1 MLDKEWVWI
10 ADPLDGTTNFVYCLP
25 LSTVS
30 ICIAHKVE
38 SSSILDFLEDSHYW
52 CDSRPL
58 S

>member
-10 ADPLDGTTNFVYCLP
+10 ADPLDGTTNFVYSLP

-38 SSSILDFLEDSHYW
+38 SCSILHFLVDSYDW
-52 CDSRPL
+52 RDSRPL